1 MNPNLSNFY
10 CSAYALVSYLGN
22 HCFIQGHE
30 DLHLYSLLRVY
41 SLVLLFRS
49 LIHFELY
56 LYVVR
61 GRGSVSFFCMWIS
74 VLSARLVQETIT
86 SLINAFDI
94 LVENQSTVN
103 VRVYFQTLNSIPL
116 IYMSTFLSRYL
127 DYCNY
132 LQ

>member
-10 CSAYALVSYLGN
+10 CTAYALVSYLGN

-41 SLVLLFRS
+41 SVVLLFRP
-49 LIHFELY
+49 LIHFELH

-61 GRGSVSFFCMWIS
+61 GRRSVSFFRMWIS
-74 VLSARLVQETIT
+74 VASAPFVEETIT

-94 LVENQSTVN
+94 LVENQLTVY
-103 VRVYFQTLNSIPL
+103 VRVYFQTLNSILL
-116 IYMSTFLSRYL
+116 IYMSTFLSQYL

-132 LQ
+132 L